1 MTLNDIIF
9 SPIFRI
15 DIGFYVCLEVK
26 ILYGKIISI
35 INIES
40 FYFFKE
46 ECPPVKNKNT
56 YIEVNKNGS
65 LLKALPYKRPL
76 RSLPDGSYGV
86 VYKKQVYPV
95 ITSLIEIDGIRKEK
109 EIN

>member
-1 MTLNDIIF
+1 M
-9 SPIFRI
+9 
-15 DIGFYVCLEVK
+15 E
-26 ILYGKIISI
+26 KIISI
-35 INIES
+35 INLKS
-40 FYFFKE
+40 STFSKE

-76 RSLPDGSYGV
+76 RILPDGSYGV

-95 ITSLIEIDGIRKEK
+95 ITFLVEVDGIRKEK